1 MSQELSKRRKNELA
15 GKVKQ
20 RKNNQIVEDKEQFC
34 AETSCRN

>member
-1 MSQELSKRRKNELA
+1 MSEELSKRRMNELE

-20 RKNNQIVEDKEQFC
+20 RKNNQTVEDKEPFC